1 MQQLVKGWINRLSSW
16 RSFRGSSIGVV
27 SFVGCLAL
35 LMVLGWLCQEVWE
48 KEAFSFDT
56 NILLWIH
63 QSATPILDSIMLNIT
78 GLADPPMVAAI
89 FFGTVFWLWRK
100 RKYLQIKVFA
110 IACIGGLA
118 LNVGLKLFFAKPRPQ
133 LWHQLIVETS
143 SSFPSG
149 HALGS
154 MVVYG
159 FLAYLLATEFTR
171 SSQLIYAVMTGLILL
186 IGLSR
191 LYLGV
196 HWLTDV
202 IAGYLVGFLWVI
214 TCISI
219 LKCNLLSHNEN

>member
-1 MQQLVKGWINRLSSW
+1 MQQLVKVWINRLNSW
-16 RSFRGSSIGVV
+16 SSFRGSSIGVV

-48 KEAFSFDT
+48 REAFSFDT

-89 FFGTVFWLWRK
+89 FFGTTFWLWRR
-100 RKYLQIKVFA
+100 RKYSQIKVFA

-118 LNVGLKLFFAKPRPQ
+118 LNIGLKIFFAKPRPQ

-159 FLAYLLATEFTR
+159 FLAYLLATEFPR
-171 SSQLIYAVMTGLILL
+171 SSRLIYAVMTGLILL

-219 LKCNLLSHNEN
+219 LKCNLSSHDEN

>member
-1 MQQLVKGWINRLSSW
+1 M
-16 RSFRGSSIGVV
+16 
-27 SFVGCLAL
+27 
-35 LMVLGWLCQEVWE
+35 
-48 KEAFSFDT
+48 
-56 NILLWIH
+56 
-63 QSATPILDSIMLNIT
+63 
-78 GLADPPMVAAI
+78 
-89 FFGTVFWLWRK
+89 
-100 RKYLQIKVFA
+100 
-110 IACIGGLA
+110 
-118 LNVGLKLFFAKPRPQ
+118 GLKLFFAKPRPQ

-159 FLAYLLATEFTR
+159 FLAYLLATEFPR
-171 SSQLIYAVMTGLILL
+171 SARLIYTVMTGLILL

-219 LKCNLLSHNEN
+219 LKCNLSSHNEN

>member
-1 MQQLVKGWINRLSSW
+1 MQQLVKVWINGLNSW
-16 RSFRGSSIGVV
+16 SSFRGSSIGVV

-89 FFGTVFWLWRK
+89 FFGTTFWLWRK
-100 RKYLQIKVFA
+100 RKYSQIKVFT

-159 FLAYLLATEFTR
+159 FLAYLLATEFPR
-171 SSQLIYAVMTGLILL
+171 SSRLIYAVMTGLILL

-219 LKCNLLSHNEN
+219 LKINLSSHDEN